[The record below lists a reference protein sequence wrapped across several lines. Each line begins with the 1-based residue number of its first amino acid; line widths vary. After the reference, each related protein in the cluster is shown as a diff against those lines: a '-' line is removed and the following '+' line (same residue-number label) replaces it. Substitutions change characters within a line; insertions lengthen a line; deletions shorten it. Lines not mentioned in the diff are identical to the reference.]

1 MDIESVA
8 TETAVG
14 DVTSSDAVIVES
26 VEETAEL
33 ELSSSELSIDSEPS
47 KEAADTEGND
57 IDASKVPEAEKYIPT
72 LRESVSSL
80 LFVSLRPL
88 SSFQL
93 SELLEA
99 DAEEIE
105 SLLFQLKLEMQALGL
120 GYELLE
126 VSGSWQF
133 RTRPQLANVVTKMV
147 PARARRLS
155 RASAETLAVIAYK
168 QPVPRSEIEAIRGV
182 DALPTLKTLLDAR
195 LIRIIGRDD
204 TPGQPALYG
213 TTSVFLEKYGLK
225 DLAELPTVREIVE
238 LTEEP
243 GEIENEENSPSEP
256 DEAREV

>member
-1 MDIESVA
+1 M
-8 TETAVG
+8 ETATG
-14 DVTSSDAVIVES
+14 DVASSDAVIIES
-26 VEETAEL
+26 VEESTEL
-33 ELSSSELSIDSEPS
+33 EFSSSELSSDSELS
-47 KEAADTEGND
+47 NESLDSGANDRVTSEG
-57 IDASKVPEAEKYIPT
+57 PEAEEYIPT

-105 SLLFQLKLEMQALGL
+105 SELFQLKSEIQALGL

-133 RTRPQLANVVTKMV
+133 RTRPQLSKVVTKMV

-243 GEIENEENSPSEP
+243 GEIENEENPPSEP